1 MKAALHHEGDGH
13 PVSFKT
19 ERLGD
24 PAYFMR
30 RRRSLL
36 DRLPQKAR
44 RHIADCGE
52 RLVMFRFIRYLPMQ
66 CCLAAMSRDLRADV
80 G

>member
-13 PVSFKT
+13 PVCFKT

-52 RLVMFRFIRYLPMQ
+52 RLVMAAT
-66 CCLAAMSRDLRADV
+66 CLTSVSSDGQLTVAAWAV
-80 G
+80 PAVP